1 MNTIKGIFRNLHRY
15 TLWLLVS
22 VVLWAWIFTL
32 ITDAP
37 AQKKLLLYAE
47 LPAMD
52 REALSAALEEDMPE
66 SIRFVEARPFM
77 DEMFSPANVAA
88 GDLFIVSEEQIE
100 SYLDTFAV
108 LDEGAFPDQT
118 FYRVEGQARGVCVYD
133 EGAGVAAGTAYVTY
147 IPGER
152 YYLFFNAD
160 SKHLGDWNG
169 SDDDAALR
177 AARAF
182 LALP

>member
-1 MNTIKGIFRNLHRY
+1 MKGILRNLHRY
-15 TLWLLVS
+15 TLWLIVS

-52 REALSAALEEDMPE
+52 REALSAALEQDMPE
-66 SIRFVEARPFM
+66 NIRFVEARPFM

-88 GDLFIVSEEQIE
+88 GDVFIVSEAQIE

-108 LDEGAFPDQT
+108 LDEGAFPGQT
-118 FYRVEGQARGVCVYD
+118 FWRVDGLARGVCVYD
-133 EGAGVAAGTAYVTY
+133 ETAGIAAGSNYLTYV
-147 IPGER
+147 PGAR
-152 YYLFFNAD
+152 YYLFFNAH
-160 SKHLGDWNG
+160 SKHLGAWNG
-169 SDDDAALR
+169 SEDDAAVR